1 MSQGEIASHFL
12 RKREFLSQ
20 NEMVSVSNGNWRFFP
35 EGHYFLLQG
44 RQRLSQKEVVT
55 NSRRS
60 CLFIFS
66 GRDWLC
72 HKERRSLSRGDF
84 ASLLFMKR
92 LLFSLLRWL
101 RSQRET
107 VPLRFREK
115 FSLSQKEDV
124 CFSRED
130 RLPRSPREIGSV
142 AQGNCFCLTKRLP
155 FIFSERGCLRLRA

>member
-1 MSQGEIASHFL
+1 MCLKERSPRIFSERESLCL
-12 RKREFLSQ
+12 RRRWSLSQ
-20 NEMVSVSNGNWRFFP
+20 KEI
-35 EGHYFLLQG
+35 GHYFLVQG

-66 GRDWLC
+66 ERDWLC

-92 LLFSLLRWL
+92 LLSLSERGCFCLRENDPL
-101 RSQRET
+101 RFREQLSFPQKEIVVVEMASVSGRET
-107 VPLRFREK
+107 VLLCFREK

-124 CFSRED
+124 CFSRRD
-130 RLPRSPREIGSV
+130 RLSCSPREIV
-142 AQGNCFCLTKRLP
+142 FV
-155 FIFSERGCLRLRA
+155 